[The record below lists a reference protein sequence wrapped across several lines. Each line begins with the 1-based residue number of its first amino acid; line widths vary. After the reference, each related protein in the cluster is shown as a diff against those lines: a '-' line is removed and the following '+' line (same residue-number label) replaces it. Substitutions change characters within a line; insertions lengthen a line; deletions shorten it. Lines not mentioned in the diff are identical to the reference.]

1 MYAEYPP
8 CCLPLAIFI
17 QGHLPLLLAVVAV
30 RPAPAILY
38 LFLACHVGENALNHS
53 GLDST
58 LIDVLT
64 LKVSGLAVIAP
75 LERGWTTH
83 SRAPAAL
90 FL

>member
-1 MYAEYPP
+1 M
-8 CCLPLAIFI
+8 PLAVGT

-38 LFLACHVGENALNHS
+38 AFLACRVGENALNHS

-64 LKVSGLAVIAP
+64 LKVSRLAAVVP

-83 SRAPAAL
+83 SRGPAATSCL
-90 FL
+90 